1 MCYVT
6 SERQSRK
13 AKEPR
18 PEGLRLFW
26 AAPLLLVSQRPQRV
40 FSFLAPRCSPKSA
53 RNAALPYFANTP

>member
-6 SERQSRK
+6 SEQRSQK

-26 AAPLLLVSQRPQRV
+26 AAPLLLVSQRPLRV
-40 FSFLAPRCSPKSA
+40 FSFLAPRCSPKSN
-53 RNAALPYFANTP
+53 RNAALPYFEDTP